1 MSEANTKQQ
10 SRKRG
15 ESKYQFPRC
24 ENCVGKPERQ
34 YCADCRRTLNRM
46 RQDNQN
52 PDYIRKDATPGESQ
66 YEFGRCE
73 SCVGKTIKELCANCL
88 TSYWKTTRNYYNSP
102 QHQGRAR
109 KSQYNFDR
117 CPECADKPQR
127 QLCSECGKRLRQLQ
141 CQNHKSNRPSK
152 AKGIKRGPKPGT
164 PSPLKGITSFDAP
177 RCIDCNGK
185 GLTELCSQCWQA
197 YYTARYRHHNG
208 PYNPHKER
216 KFRSRGRTRFRHI
229 LCDKCVDKV
238 RRDYCHKCDRA
249 YRRVVAQAHYQ
260 PSTKQSAPHI
270 ARVDFKPCAKCEGKP
285 IKGYCRRCKQK
296 YRKYSGTH
304 HRHRAKKLGRIC
316 EHGPGCVPPPPF
328 LAAGQR
334 WRCPS
339 CGANLKRTGFDL
351 DHFQPYKP
359 KGDDTS
365 AGYHCIANVQILCS
379 KCNKSKNNRDPIE
392 WAQSQGRL
400 F

>member
-185 GLTELCSQCWQA
+185 GLTELCSQRWRA

-208 PYNPHKER
+208 PYKPHKER
-216 KFRSRGRTRFRHI
+216 KFRSRGRTRAGA
-229 LCDKCVDKV
+229 VP
-238 RRDYCHKCDRA
+238 A
-249 YRRVVAQAHYQ
+249 
-260 PSTKQSAPHI
+260 
-270 ARVDFKPCAKCEGKP
+270 
-285 IKGYCRRCKQK
+285 
-296 YRKYSGTH
+296 SGTSSV
-304 HRHRAKKLGRIC
+304 I
-316 EHGPGCVPPPPF
+316 
-328 LAAGQR
+328 
-334 WRCPS
+334 
-339 CGANLKRTGFDL
+339 
-351 DHFQPYKP
+351 
-359 KGDDTS
+359 
-365 AGYHCIANVQILCS
+365 NVLT
-379 KCNKSKNNRDPIE
+379 K
-392 WAQSQGRL
+392 
-400 F
+400 